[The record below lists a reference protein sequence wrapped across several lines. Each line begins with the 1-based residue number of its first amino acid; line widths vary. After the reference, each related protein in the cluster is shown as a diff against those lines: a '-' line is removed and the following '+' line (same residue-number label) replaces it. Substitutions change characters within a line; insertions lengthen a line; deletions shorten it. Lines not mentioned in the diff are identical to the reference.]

1 MNKEEKEKVREGG
14 AGAAGAEAQTEV
26 SRVNSDGA
34 AGVYRRALFV
44 FVAPTSFISSEQPP
58 SAERLR
64 DRNQSESNRPYSP
77 AEAPPIDTGTR
88 GEKHGVNL
96 KINGMKKITQKRAAA
111 RQETRQSFKMKRRV

>member
-1 MNKEEKEKVREGG
+1 MKRKKKKYEREER
-14 AGAAGAEAQTEV
+14 AAGAEAQTEV

-44 FVAPTSFISSEQPP
+44 FVEPTSFISSEQPP
-58 SAERLR
+58 GAERLR

-88 GEKHGVNL
+88 GEKHG
-96 KINGMKKITQKRAAA
+96 GGG
-111 RQETRQSFKMKRRV
+111 RRDFFFF